1 MYMSNLKISVYE
13 VITNLK
19 LEDRGIINGDNKAF
33 LLSQNDLK
41 NIINEVGRRISENY
55 YEEYNN
61 FINENKDMTVA
72 KIVDEL
78 NEAFSVSNII
88 KPTTM
93 KR

>member
-61 FINENKDMTVA
+61 SINENKDMTVA

-78 NEAFSVSNII
+78 NEAFSVSNTI
-88 KPTTM
+88 KPTKM

>member
-1 MYMSNLKISVYE
+1 MGNLKISVYE

-61 FINENKDMTVA
+61 SINENKDMTVA

-78 NEAFSVSNII
+78 NEAFSVSNTI
-88 KPTTM
+88 KPTKM

>member
-61 FINENKDMTVA
+61 SINENKDM
-72 KIVDEL
+72 KNDK
-78 NEAFSVSNII
+78 NIKGI
-88 KPTTM
+88 NNKKLIRTIIDIF
-93 KR
+93 K